1 MRVDLDDLRLYLAVL
16 DRGSITAGADQAHL
30 SLSAASE
37 RLARLEGNLGV
48 RLFERSRQGVTP
60 TAAGVAL
67 TPHARAVASQIEC
80 LRSELKPYAEGLRG
94 RIRMHC
100 NTAALTEF
108 LPEALGAYLAA
119 HPDVDIDLQ
128 ESWSSEIVES
138 IRGLR
143 ADIGILS
150 DAVDT
155 SDLELRHFRE
165 DRLVV
170 LMPAHHPLSRRSEV
184 GFIEV
189 VKSYLVGL
197 TEDSALNRFLQDQA
211 RRSGINIQY
220 RARLRSFDL
229 ICRMV
234 AQGAGLAIV
243 PQGVVERLAHGAVCV
258 APLSDRWARRRL
270 LLCAQSFRAL
280 PAYVRELVDTL
291 KQP

>member
-16 DRGSITAGADQAHL
+16 DSGSITAGAELAHL

-48 RLFERSRQGVTP
+48 RLFDRSRQGVTP

-67 TPHARAVASQIEC
+67 TPHARAVANQIER
-80 LRSELKPYAEGLRG
+80 LRAELKPFAKGLRG

-108 LPEALGAYLAA
+108 LPEVLGAYLAA

-128 ESWSSEIVES
+128 ESWSYEIVES
-138 IRGLR
+138 IRQRR

-155 SDLELRHFRE
+155 SDLEVRPFRE

-170 LMPAHHPLSRRSEV
+170 LIPADHPLARRSEIA
-184 GFIEV
+184 FIDV
-189 VKSYLVGL
+189 AGSCLVGL
-197 TEDSALNRFLQDQA
+197 TEDSALHRFLHDQA
-211 RRSGINIQY
+211 RRSGTSIQY

-229 ICRMV
+229 VCRMV
-234 AQGAGLAIV
+234 ARGAGLAIV
-243 PQGVVERLAHGAVCV
+243 PQGVVERLGQGAVHV
-258 APLSDRWARRRL
+258 ALLSDRWASRRL
-270 LLCAQSFRAL
+270 LLCAQSFRVF
-280 PAYVRELVDTL
+280 PAYVRELVDAL
-291 KQP
+291 ERH